1 MKNHKLIVLLCAAC
15 GAVVLTGCVSEE
27 ITWGGEKAVRQP
39 DGTVLVNKDTGA
51 PFYEKDQNHLERF
64 SHLNDIE
71 FKDFHVKA
79 DKDSY
84 EAGIG
89 TLGSFTGSNTIGV
102 IDASLGGATKLVAEC
117 GVLYTKIAGGVTAD
131 VASSAVSNAVSFF
144 KSKGG
149 DVDKATATIE
159 GDKLKITDGTTCV
172 SCTADGTCTE
182 CALPPNP

>member
-1 MKNHKLIVLLCAAC
+1 MNKLTLIAALVGCAI
-15 GAVVLTGCVSEE
+15 LTGCVSEE
-27 ITWGGEKAVRQP
+27 IIWGGDKAVRQP

-51 PFYEKDQNHLERF
+51 PYYEKEKNHLKRF
-64 SHLNDIE
+64 SHLNDVE

-117 GVLYTKIAGGVTAD
+117 GVLYTKIAGGATVD
-131 VASSAVSNAVSFF
+131 VASAAVSKVVSFF

-149 DVDKATATIE
+149 DVDKATATVE
-159 GDKLKITDGTTCV
+159 GDKLQITDGTTCV

-182 CALPPNP
+182 CAPTPNT